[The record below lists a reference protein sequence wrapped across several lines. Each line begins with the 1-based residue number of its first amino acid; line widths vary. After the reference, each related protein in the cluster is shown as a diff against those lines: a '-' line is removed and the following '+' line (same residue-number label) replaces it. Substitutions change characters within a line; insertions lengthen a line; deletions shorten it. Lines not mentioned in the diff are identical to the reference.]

1 MKFSIARQV
10 VKLENFRCREIKKRI
25 LNNNYI
31 QTEVFTKFAKEDT
44 KNYNANL
51 SRFDNMYSQ
60 LAILKG
66 KKIWFFLNLIFYS

>member
-1 MKFSIARQV
+1 MS
-10 VKLENFRCREIKKRI
+10 ENKEKNSKQQF
-25 LNNNYI
+25 

-66 KKIWFFLNLIFYS
+66 KKNLFFLEFDFLFLREYLLM

>member
-1 MKFSIARQV
+1 MS
-10 VKLENFRCREIKKRI
+10 ENKEKNFKQQF
-25 LNNNYI
+25 

-51 SRFDNMYSQ
+51 SRFDSMYSQ